1 MIRLEMKNYNIILI
15 EKNIT
20 EDGNGQNVPHLEIME
35 VVLIHCNVINNSHQF
50 VPTKSFGQLLDI
62 SPENVTFLKTF
73 DSKFSYIELWF
84 TVQNS
89 YTLKIEDKINI
100 TLVTN

>member
-1 MIRLEMKNYNIILI
+1 MIRLEMKSYNMILI

-50 VPTKSFGQLLDI
+50 FPTKSFGQLLDI